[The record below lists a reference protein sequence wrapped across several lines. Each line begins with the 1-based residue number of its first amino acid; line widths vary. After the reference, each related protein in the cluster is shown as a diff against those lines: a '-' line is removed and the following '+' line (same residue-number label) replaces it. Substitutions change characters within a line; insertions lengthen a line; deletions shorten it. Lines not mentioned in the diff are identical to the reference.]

1 MKIAD
6 TGPGIPEEF
15 VSRIFEPFFT
25 TKDVDSGTGI
35 GLSFCHRIIT
45 SHDGGIRVESGQGRG
60 TSFFISLPASSH
72 KDAAAQPDEA
82 DNKMPGGLP
91 VLVVDD
97 ESDVSE
103 LIAEVLS
110 RDGYQVTTAGSGIE
124 ALQQLSK
131 SRFALMLSDLKMPDM
146 DGRRLSEQVSA
157 DYPDIADRLGFI
169 TGDTMSPSARKFLDN
184 SGRPFLEKPIKP
196 AELRKLVA
204 ALLEQAG

>member
-1 MKIAD
+1 MQP
-6 TGPGIPEEF
+6 T
-15 VSRIFEPFFT
+15 
-25 TKDVDSGTGI
+25 
-35 GLSFCHRIIT
+35 
-45 SHDGGIRVESGQGRG
+45 
-60 TSFFISLPASSH
+60 
-72 KDAAAQPDEA
+72 AQPTCEETQRLVRPFPSSRMSTLSITLA
-82 DNKMPGGLP
+82 SLRPNTTLRVPFSGP
-91 VLVVDD
+91 WISRSSSVLVVDD